1 MEKNIKN
8 IVMRKQKK
16 GFGKRWK
23 TGRMRDSSKT
33 AAGMPDQDFKF
44 QTLSSG
50 DGEKKKTKHG
60 KRQVNISLKLLL
72 TYLLGSN
79 PYFGL

>member
-1 MEKNIKN
+1 MEKYIKN

-23 TGRMRDSSKT
+23 TVRMRDFSKT

-50 DGEKKKTKHG
+50 DGEKTK
-60 KRQVNISLKLLL
+60 QNTANDKLTFRLSF
-72 TYLLGSN
+72 YWHI
-79 PYFGL
+79 Y

>member
-23 TGRMRDSSKT
+23 TGRMRDFSKT

-50 DGEKKKTKHG
+50 DSEKKKQNTA
-60 KRQVNISLKLLL
+60 NDKLTFRLSF
-72 TYLLGSN
+72 YWHI
-79 PYFGL
+79 Y

>member
-23 TGRMRDSSKT
+23 MGRMRDFSKT

-50 DGEKKKTKHG
+50 NGEKKKKHG

-72 TYLLGSN
+72 THLLG
-79 PYFGL
+79 

>member
-8 IVMRKQKK
+8 IVMTKQKK

-23 TGRMRDSSKT
+23 TGRMRDLSKT

-50 DGEKKKTKHG
+50 DGEKKKKKHG

-72 TYLLGSN
+72 THLLGSN

>member
-8 IVMRKQKK
+8 IVMRKQKR

-23 TGRMRDSSKT
+23 TGRMGDLSKT

-50 DGEKKKTKHG
+50 DGEKKKNTA
-60 KRQVNISLKLLL
+60 NDKLTFRLSF
-72 TYLLGSN
+72 YWHI
-79 PYFGL
+79 Y